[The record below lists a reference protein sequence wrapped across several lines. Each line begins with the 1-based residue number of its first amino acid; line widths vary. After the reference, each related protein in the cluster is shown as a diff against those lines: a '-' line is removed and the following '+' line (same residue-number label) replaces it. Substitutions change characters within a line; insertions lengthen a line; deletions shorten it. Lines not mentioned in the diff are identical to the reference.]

1 MTSDYPSEGIGW
13 PSTQDLQAGQHE
25 GPAMLSFLLGP
36 SADALTRAPSLSERA
51 GRAGGFAPSGRCSP
65 RVQGYSPNGSSL
77 IPDHNPGQARILV
90 LKNTLLSPIGS
101 SCNFFFSLSLS
112 RKVELKKQFSY
123 LRP

>member
-13 PSTQDLQAGQHE
+13 PSTQDLQADQYE

-51 GRAGGFAPSGRCSP
+51 GCAGAFAPSGRCSP
-65 RVQGYSPNGSSL
+65 RVQGYSPDGSSL

-90 LKNTLLSPIGS
+90 LRNT
-101 SCNFFFSLSLS
+101 
-112 RKVELKKQFSY
+112 
-123 LRP
+123 